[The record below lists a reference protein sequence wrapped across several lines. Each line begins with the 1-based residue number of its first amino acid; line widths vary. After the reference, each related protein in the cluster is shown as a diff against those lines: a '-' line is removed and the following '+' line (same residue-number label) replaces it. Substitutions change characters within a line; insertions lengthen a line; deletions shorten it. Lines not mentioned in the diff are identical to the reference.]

1 MTTLRRW
8 CDLTP
13 AQKDAA
19 VRKAQGLFDAG
30 QTRWHTVARLC
41 GLKDNVGLR
50 CAMDDDWRRAR
61 VAADKARIKARRVSY
76 GGHKTTQQQDD
87 ARARGL
93 RTMTLR
99 SNIAQYTPAAITLPR
114 VQFLEGG
121 A

>member
-19 VRKAQGLFDAG
+19 IRKAQGLFAAG
-30 QTRWHTVARLC
+30 QTRWHAVARLC
-41 GLKDNVGLR
+41 GLKDGVGLR

-61 VAADKARIKARRVSY
+61 MSADKARYKARRSSY
-76 GGHKTTQQQDD
+76 NGHKTEQQQQTSRERGQV
-87 ARARGL
+87 RA
-93 RTMTLR
+93 TMA
-99 SNIAQYTPAAITLPR
+99 SAIAHYVPAPITLPR
-114 VQFLEGG
+114 VRFLEGG